1 MAIFN
6 SDKNRT
12 KRLKRKD
19 FSNEKALQNF
29 VEKNLDIFFRIEFLA
44 TEYATSQKHGGR
56 IDTLGI
62 DENGSPVIIE
72 YKWGEEKTIINQ
84 GLFYLDWL
92 VDHKGDFQVLVQDKL
107 GSDVEIDYSSPRLV
121 LIAESFSKYDQYA
134 INRMAENIEL
144 WAYSKYDNDI
154 FELRLVASSQAGKSS
169 SKKQITKVDYDKYK
183 VETHLK
189 GKSEKIKELFKELQ
203 SSILSLETDQEIKE
217 NPRKKYIAY
226 ATSKNFVELQI
237 QTSQIKL
244 WIDLEKKELD
254 DPKDL
259 VRNVKSVGHYGTG
272 DSEVILKDF
281 DSLDYVVDLIK
292 QSYLQSV

>member
-1 MAIFN
+1 MPIF
-6 SDKNRT
+6 SFDKNQA
-12 KRLKRKD
+12 KRLKRRD

-29 VEKNLDIFFRIEFLA
+29 VEKNLNTFFRIEVLA
-44 TEYATSQKHGGR
+44 TEYSTTQKHGGR

-72 YKWGEEKTIINQ
+72 YKWGKEKTIINQ

-92 VDHKGDFQVLVQDKL
+92 VDHKGDFQVLAQDKL
-107 GSDVEIDYSSPRLV
+107 GNDVEIDYSSPRLV

-144 WAYSKYDNDI
+144 WAYSKYDNNI

-183 VETHLK
+183 TEIHLE
-189 GKSEKIKELFKELQ
+189 GKSNKIKELFKELQ
-203 SSILSLETDQEIKE
+203 SSILDLETDQEIKE

-226 ATSKNFVELQI
+226 ATSRNFVELQI
-237 QTSQIKL
+237 QASQIKIF
-244 WIDLEKKELD
+244 IDLEKEELD
-254 DPKDL
+254 DPKDIT
-259 VRNVKSVGHYGTG
+259 RDVKDIGHYGTG
-272 DSEVILKDF
+272 DSEVVLKDL
-281 DSLDYVVDLIK
+281 DDLDYIIGLIK
-292 QSYLQSV
+292 QSYLQSI